1 MDATNAIRSSP
12 HTPPK
17 LRLIWYLLDHP
28 ELETRIPEG
37 AYVVLLPEDDPELC
51 EYNRQISEREQ
62 VPEQPM
68 VYIRLGALLPEQ
80 RSRLADVRIE
90 PMSVS

>member
-1 MDATNAIRSSP
+1 MRPDLLQRNLELSFEFSR
-12 HTPPK
+12 
-17 LRLIWYLLDHP
+17 YLLDHP

-62 VPEQPM
+62 VPWQPM
-68 VYIRLGALLPEQ
+68 VYIRLEALLPEQ
-80 RSRLADVRIE
+80 RSRLADVRIG

>member
-1 MDATNAIRSSP
+1 MRPDLLQRNLELSFEFSR
-12 HTPPK
+12 
-17 LRLIWYLLDHP
+17 YLLDHP

-37 AYVVLLPEDDPELC
+37 AYVVLLPEDGPELC